1 MKNTCTNVKSLL
13 CFSKLFLKKN
23 AVFNYIFVVYG
34 YIVNNI
40 NRGEQFY
47 KGDVIQKF
55 INI

>member
-13 CFSKLFLKKN
+13 YFSKSFLKNN

-34 YIVNNI
+34 YIVNNM
-40 NRGEQFY
+40 NRGEQFC
-47 KGDVIQKF
+47 KWDVIQKF

>member
-13 CFSKLFLKKN
+13 YFSKLFLKNN
-23 AVFNYIFVVYG
+23 AVFNYIFVVCG

-40 NRGEQFY
+40 NRGEQFC
-47 KGDVIQKF
+47 KGDVVQKF

>member
-13 CFSKLFLKKN
+13 YFSKLFLKN
-23 AVFNYIFVVYG
+23 NVAFNYIFVVYD

-40 NRGEQFY
+40 NRGEQFC